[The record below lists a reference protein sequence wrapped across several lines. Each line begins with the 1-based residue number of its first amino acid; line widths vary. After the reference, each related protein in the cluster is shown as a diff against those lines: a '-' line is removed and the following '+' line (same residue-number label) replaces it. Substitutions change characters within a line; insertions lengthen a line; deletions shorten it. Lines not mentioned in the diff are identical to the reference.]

1 MNNAAVAAHLS
12 ICRMLTQD
20 DLPLPREAPKTESGI
35 DAGRIL
41 RELLDI
47 GGDAVEY
54 LVLLF
59 L

>member
-1 MNNAAVAAHLS
+1 
-12 ICRMLTQD
+12 MLTQD